1 MIKAQ
6 KYNISSLTIQLFGFV
21 YKFLNTYVI
30 EFIMPFFK
38 KVKLFE

>member
-6 KYNISSLTIQLFGFV
+6 KYNTLSLTIQFFV

-38 KVKLFE
+38 KAKLFE